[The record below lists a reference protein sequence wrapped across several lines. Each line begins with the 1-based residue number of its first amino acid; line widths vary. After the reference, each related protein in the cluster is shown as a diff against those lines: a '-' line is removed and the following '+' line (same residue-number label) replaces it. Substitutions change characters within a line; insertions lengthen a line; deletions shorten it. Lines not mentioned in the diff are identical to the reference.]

1 MERTR
6 KVRAMNEPVSFVVFE
21 AATTR
26 LDRIIK
32 RLAIVLALA
41 VVLLFASNAM
51 WLWAWMQYDYESYE
65 IISDDGG
72 NANYIGNDGDVYNGI
87 G

>member
-1 MERTR
+1 
-6 KVRAMNEPVSFVVFE
+6 MNEPVSFVVFE

-51 WLWAWMQYDYESYE
+51 WLWAWMQYDYENYE
-65 IISDDGG
+65 IVSDDGG